1 MDVRL
6 VGRLIVEKLNDSSTY
21 VVAVVVGTLINLY
34 GQLLVPWFRTGSDP
48 VLQFT
53 VELTERPELTIFSMF
68 LAFAFPFCVGTYSAV
83 ATRYKNRRVESI
95 ADFPEKKPDPVFRA
109 AKDGSLVEVGG
120 STQLFFEEFGIDR
133 AQTLLGED
141 VWLDIISGRGGDRR
155 IIVEF
160 EQEGERYVVAH
171 TPTKN
176 DEINIYMT
184 RLSGLTVFDA
194 S

>member
-1 MDVRL
+1 
-6 VGRLIVEKLNDSSTY
+6 
-21 VVAVVVGTLINLY
+21 
-34 GQLLVPWFRTGSDP
+34 
-48 VLQFT
+48 
-53 VELTERPELTIFSMF
+53 MF
-68 LAFAFPFCVGTYSAV
+68 LAFAFPFCVGIYSAV

-109 AKDGSLVEVGG
+109 AKDGSLVEVGR

-141 VWLDIISGRGGDRR
+141 VWLDIISGQGGDRR
-155 IIVEF
+155 IVVEF
-160 EQEGERYVVAH
+160 EQDGERYVVAH
-171 TPTKN
+171 TPTNN

-184 RLSGLTVFDA
+184 RLSGLAVFDA